1 MPLRQAIERSQG
13 WHRRLTVPQ
22 FTVVTGMLVILLG
35 TVLLATPLCS
45 SSKVGLW
52 EALFTATS
60 AITVTGLSII
70 DVGADLTTAGQ
81 LVLALMILAGG
92 LGLMAI
98 TTFLQGFVVK
108 GTGLRRRL
116 DRGQTLDEFGV
127 GGVGSTFRGIALTA
141 ALVILVGAL
150 VLYSFGFSNIPDRGE
165 RLWASIFHSISAYNN
180 AGFGLW
186 SDSLERYHDNVVVN
200 AVVMVLIVMGGL
212 GWRVTSDLASQGVR
226 RSRRRLSLHTR
237 LVLRTTLLLVVFGT
251 VGLALTEWLNRGE
264 VFIGMAWRER
274 WMTALFESVT
284 ARTAGFTTVPFSLE
298 NITDSGT
305 LLLMSLMFI
314 GASPGGTGGG
324 IKTTTVAALMA
335 ATRSTMRGRDAVVIR
350 NREIPDKVVLRALG
364 ITVASLLFVLAMAL
378 LLSIASNLNGEEP
391 FTFLEM
397 LFTCIS
403 AFATVGLDLGVTEQL
418 GRFGQ
423 AVLMLGM
430 FVGRLGILLLLS
442 AIWEV
447 MTRDQ
452 IHIHRQNRIGYPRE
466 DLYV

>member
-22 FTVVTGMLVILLG
+22 FTVVTGLLVILLG
-35 TVLLATPLCS
+35 TLLLATPLCS

-81 LVLALMILAGG
+81 LVLAMMILAGG

-127 GGVGSTFRGIALTA
+127 GGVGSTFRGIAATA

-150 VLYSFGFSNIPDRGE
+150 VLYGFGFSDIPDRGE
-165 RLWASIFHSISAYNN
+165 RLWASVFHSISAYNN

-186 SDSLERYHDNVVVN
+186 SDSLERYHDNVLVN

-212 GWRVTSDLASQGVR
+212 GWRVTSDLASHGIR
-226 RSRRRLSLHTR
+226 RGRRRLSLHTR

-251 VGLALTEWLNRGE
+251 LGLALTEWLNRGE

-284 ARTAGFTTVPFSLE
+284 ARTAGFTTVPFTTNPWRNVVMAISPRPPARIIIASTSCPAVVRSAPTSMIDRPVTVIADVAV
-298 NITDSGT
+298 NRASQSPT
-305 LLLMSLMFI
+305 LLLEHSGVANNNVPSRI
-314 GASPGGTGGG
+314 TSRPV
-324 IKTTTVAALMA
+324 TTVNWG
-335 ATRSTMRGRDAVVIR
+335 TVSRRCQ
-350 NREIPDKVVLRALG
+350 PWLR
-364 ITVASLLFVLAMAL
+364 
-378 LLSIASNLNGEEP
+378 SIAWRRG
-391 FTFLEM
+391 
-397 LFTCIS
+397 
-403 AFATVGLDLGVTEQL
+403 TEL
-418 GRFGQ
+418 
-423 AVLMLGM
+423 
-430 FVGRLGILLLLS
+430 
-442 AIWEV
+442 
-447 MTRDQ
+447 TT
-452 IHIHRQNRIGYPRE
+452 
-466 DLYV
+466 

>member
-1 MPLRQAIERSQG
+1 M
-13 WHRRLTVPQ
+13 
-22 FTVVTGMLVILLG
+22 TGLLIILIGTLV
-35 TVLLATPLCS
+35 LATPLCS
-45 SSKVGLW
+45 SERVGLW

-70 DVGADLTTAGQ
+70 DIGTDLTGFGQ
-81 LVLALMILAGG
+81 VVLAGMILAGG

-98 TTFLQGFVVK
+98 TTFLQGFVVR

-141 ALVILVGAL
+141 AVVILLGAA
-150 VLYSFGFSNIPDRGE
+150 VLYGYGFNDIADPGE
-165 RLWASIFHSISAYNN
+165 RLWAAVFHSISAYNN

-186 SDSLERYHDNVVVN
+186 SDSLERYQANLTVN
-200 AVVMVLIVMGGL
+200 GVVMVLIVMGGL
-212 GWRVTSDLASQGVR
+212 GWRVTSDLASQGFR
-226 RSRRRLSLHTR
+226 RRRRRLSLHTR
-237 LVLRTTLLLVVFGT
+237 LVLRTSALLICFGAI
-251 VGLALTEWLNRGE
+251 GLALTEWLNHGLLFLDLSWPRRLM
-264 VFIGMAWRER
+264 I
-274 WMTALFESVT
+274 ALFESVT
-284 ARTAGFTTVPFSLE
+284 ARTAGFTTVPLSVT
-298 NITDSGT
+298 NITESGT
-305 LLLMSLMFI
+305 LLLMTLMFI

-335 ATRSTMRGRDAVVIR
+335 ATRSTLRGRDCIVIR
-350 NREIPDKVVLRALG
+350 NREISDKVVLRALG

-378 LLSIASNLNGEEP
+378 LLSIASNLNGKDD

-403 AFATVGLDLGVTEQL
+403 AFATVGLDLGVTAEL

-423 AVLMLGM
+423 LVLLVGM
-430 FVGRLGILLLLS
+430 FVGRLGVWLLLS
-442 AIWEV
+442 AIWE
-447 MTRDQ
+447 MMIWDQ
-452 IHIHRQNRIGYPRE
+452 RHIDRQNRVGYPRE

>member
-22 FTVVTGMLVILLG
+22 FTVVTGLLVILLG
-35 TVLLATPLCS
+35 TLLLATPLCS
-45 SSKVGLW
+45 SSQVGLW

-141 ALVILVGAL
+141 AFVILLGAL
-150 VLYSFGFSNIPDRGE
+150 VLYGFGFSDIPDRGE

-186 SDSLERYHDNVVVN
+186 SDSLERYHNNLLVN
-200 AVVMVLIVMGGL
+200 AVVMLLIVMGGL
-212 GWRVTSDLASQGVR
+212 GWRVTSDLASQVVR
-226 RSRRRLSLHTR
+226 LRRRRRLSLHTR

-274 WMTALFESVT
+274 WMTALFDRSPPEQRVHHGPLL
-284 ARTAGFTTVPFSLE
+284 AGEHHRFRHPAADDPDVHA
-298 NITDSGT
+298 
-305 LLLMSLMFI
+305 
-314 GASPGGTGGG
+314 ASPVGRRG

-335 ATRSTMRGRDAVVIR
+335 ATRSTMRGRDSVVIR

-418 GRFGQ
+418 GHFGQ

-447 MTRDQ
+447 MTREQ

>member
-22 FTVVTGMLVILLG
+22 FTVVTGLLVILLG

-397 LFTCIS
+397 VLPQSS
-403 AFATVGLDLGVTEQL
+403 ASV
-418 GRFGQ
+418 
-423 AVLMLGM
+423 
-430 FVGRLGILLLLS
+430 
-442 AIWEV
+442 
-447 MTRDQ
+447 
-452 IHIHRQNRIGYPRE
+452 
-466 DLYV
+466 